1 MIQKISWRTI
11 LIAIVI
17 GTAVGPLSTLGE
29 ITTANL
35 TSNAYWLDMLS
46 AGIRSFSSVAVAGL
60 GLLAGAFGIPV
71 LRGSASETKTEV
83 VVVPPAAKPGG

>member
-1 MIQKISWRTI
+1 MTGKLGVGTI
-11 LIAIVI
+11 VLAIVI
-17 GTAVGPLSTLGE
+17 GTAVGPLSTLGD

-35 TSNAYWLDMLS
+35 TSSAYWLDMLA

-71 LRGSASETKTEV
+71 LRGKGDPE
-83 VVVPPAAKPGG
+83 P